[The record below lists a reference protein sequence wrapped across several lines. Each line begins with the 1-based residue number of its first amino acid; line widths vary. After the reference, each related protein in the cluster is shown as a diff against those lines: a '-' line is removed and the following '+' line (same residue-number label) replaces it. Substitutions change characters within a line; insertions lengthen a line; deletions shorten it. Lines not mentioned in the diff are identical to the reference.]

1 LVASATGADGCQL
14 VGLGYG
20 KLRVLSDN
28 IDPLSIC
35 RKEEFYEA
43 GRWFRDRME
52 AAGLLRRS
60 KPIHLRG
67 FRYVLV
73 STTDWSDRMA

>member
-1 LVASATGADGCQL
+1 
-14 VGLGYG
+14 LGYG